1 MRKMHLRAGLVAGI
15 VLAVLLLTAGIANA
29 VPARQFEDPVEQ
41 GKYLTE
47 IAMCS
52 FCHTPF
58 KEPYITFE
66 NLTLE
71 ELRQGTFD
79 ISQTLDQDR
88 LFAGGHEIPLG
99 PAGVIVTRNL
109 TSDVETGLGG
119 WTDEEIKVAIRSG
132 ISRDGHQLN
141 PVMPYQLYNAMAES
155 DLDAIVAFLRTL
167 PPIENEI
174 EHEPDQHM
182 LMPEFPPVPVIEGIV
197 APGPSNVAARG
208 EYLMGGVV
216 LCALC
221 HTPVDETTG
230 EPIMDQFL
238 AGGQPFE
245 GPWGIVYGGNL
256 TPHEATGIATWTDD
270 EIKLVLSSG
279 ILHDGR
285 RSVLMPWKYFTDL
298 TAEDAD
304 AIVHYLR
311 NNVLPVDREVPAPFL
326 QEDLFEYIELSEPE
340 TLSLNPGLI
349 GVLVLAALIVVVG
362 GGILVRRRMA
372 SSGNDEA

>member
-1 MRKMHLRAGLVAGI
+1 MRKMHLRVGLVAGI
-15 VLAVLLLTAGIANA
+15 VLAVVLLTAGIASA

-41 GKYLTE
+41 GKYLSE

-58 KEPYITFE
+58 KDPYVTFE
-66 NLTLE
+66 NVTPD
-71 ELRQGTFD
+71 ELRLGTFD
-79 ISQTLDQDR
+79 ISQILDENR
-88 LFAGGHEIPLG
+88 PFAGGHEIPLG

-109 TSDVETGLGG
+109 TSDVETGLGA
-119 WTDEEIKVAIRSG
+119 WTDDEIKLAIRSG

-167 PPIENEI
+167 PPIENKI

-182 LMPEFPPVPVIEGIV
+182 LMAEFPPVPLREGIV
-197 APGPSNVAARG
+197 APAPSNVAARG

-216 LCALC
+216 ICMLC

-270 EIKLVLSSG
+270 EIKRVLSSG
-279 ILHDGR
+279 ILRDGR
-285 RSVLMPWKYFTDL
+285 RSVLMPWTYFSNL
-298 TAEDAD
+298 TEEDAD
-304 AIVHYLR
+304 AIVHFLR
-311 NNVLPVDREVPAPFL
+311 NNVLPVDREVPSPSL
-326 QEDLFEYIELSEPE
+326 IESLFEYVEPPVE
-340 TLSLNPGLI
+340 KSLPLNPGLI
-349 GVLVLAALIVVVG
+349 VILVFVALIVVVSG
-362 GGILVRRRMA
+362 AILFIRRTG